1 MFNKNYTHDLQ
12 FGEMKEK
19 ELADIL
25 LNQKIEVKTDRK
37 WNETG
42 NIAVEFMSRG
52 KKSGISITEAKYWAF
67 ILDNDNKIEGIIILP
82 IDRLKQLSREYYSQG
97 KITKGGDDNTSDMV
111 LIPLKEIW
119 KKDQYQK
126 KKKNYTDVSLAE
138 SGTLRI

>member
-19 ELADIL
+19 ELANIL

-37 WNETG
+37 WKETG

-82 IDRLKQLSREYYSQG
+82 THKLRLIAREYFSKG
-97 KITKGGDDNTSDMV
+97 RVVKGGDDNTSDMV
-111 LIPLKEIW
+111 LIPLSVLWQE
-119 KKDQYQK
+119 
-126 KKKNYTDVSLAE
+126 N
-138 SGTLRI
+138 

>member
-37 WNETG
+37 WKETG

-82 IDRLKQLSREYYSQG
+82 IDSLKLLSREYYSQG
-97 KITKGGDDNTSDMV
+97 KTTKGGDDNTSDMV

-119 KKDQYQK
+119 KKD
-126 KKKNYTDVSLAE
+126 
-138 SGTLRI
+138 